1 MHLTSGTKPE
11 EEEAAR
17 TTFKEKEAIWKERNE
32 QRKAGREEEREKVA
46 KPKSSGKILNGFI
59 INAHNWIGRIT
70 IVSIYNK
77 MKNVDL
83 PLIPIWFINAA
94 WLIKKN
100 CILSDHLI
108 SQLTMQITKIVYMSV
123 IWCLYVQK

>member
-1 MHLTSGTKPE
+1 MGAQNDSLISVHKISPGKCSASISRSLHFKLAMHLTSGTKPE

-59 INAHNWIGRIT
+59 INAHN
-70 IVSIYNK
+70 
-77 MKNVDL
+77 
-83 PLIPIWFINAA
+83 
-94 WLIKKN
+94 
-100 CILSDHLI
+100 
-108 SQLTMQITKIVYMSV
+108 
-123 IWCLYVQK
+123 